1 MRLDAKHSF
10 TRLSNPTCSVPSF
23 VLVMN
28 MTSGSG
34 QSKEEEEAPQD
45 SSIEKACVQR
55 DDIIKHDR
63 NLWNDPTYMPHKRL
77 RWKARKAFA
86 EEKARKARVLNRLQ
100 TTVGKM
106 HAACSAESFEVA
118 RSDVRKGGGTGQSP
132 SSAQCG
138 TEPGRLS
145 HKGFR
150 IRCFCREKL

>member
-1 MRLDAKHSF
+1 MRLDAKHSL
-10 TRLSNPTCSVPSF
+10 TKLPNPTCSVPSF

-34 QSKEEEEAPQD
+34 QLKEEEEAPQD

-63 NLWNDPTYMPHKRL
+63 NLWNDPTYMPYKRL

-86 EEKARKARVLNRLQ
+86 EEKARKARALNRLQ
-100 TTVGKM
+100 TTVGKL

-118 RSDVRKGGGTGQSP
+118 DLTSEKAAALDKARAARNAAQNQAG
-132 SSAQCG
+132 SA
-138 TEPGRLS
+138 TRDSE
-145 HKGFR
+145 
-150 IRCFCREKL
+150 